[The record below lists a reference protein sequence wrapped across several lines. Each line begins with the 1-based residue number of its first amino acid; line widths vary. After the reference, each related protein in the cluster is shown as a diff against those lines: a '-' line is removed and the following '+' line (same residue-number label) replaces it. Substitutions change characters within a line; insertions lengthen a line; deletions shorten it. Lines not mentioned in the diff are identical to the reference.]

1 MWAAAPESGKYGVCI
16 CSLKPESSELGLREV
31 QLRIKWPPADI
42 LCATR
47 IRFRDTNFIRIIID
61 FLKVEDS
68 DPHKNG
74 PHPQQGIQFYF
85 YLARRTCMAASR
97 A

>member
-61 FLKVEDS
+61 SQE
-68 DPHKNG
+68 
-74 PHPQQGIQFYF
+74 QFKDYGF
-85 YLARRTCMAASR
+85 FES
-97 A
+97 

>member
-42 LCATR
+42 LCAAMIEQVIN
-47 IRFRDTNFIRIIID
+47 IR
-61 FLKVEDS
+61 
-68 DPHKNG
+68 
-74 PHPQQGIQFYF
+74 
-85 YLARRTCMAASR
+85 SR
-97 A
+97 ASISSFNC